1 MKLID
6 LNSYNDRQKL
16 VFFVVALLV
25 LILITYIAFRVAKS
39 VDYSKVQPS
48 DYILKYEIQTD
59 RKTYWILED
68 IISNYIYS
76 SRYNETDEN
85 NVSYVDYYEAFDSE
99 YQKYLG
105 KSKYLKLAESFFE
118 KFRVEQS
125 LEGSESSIK
134 TTNLIES
141 YYKDP
146 SDSSRYICRLNT
158 AKGDE
163 FAYIGISLNTSKKTY
178 TIFYLN

>member
-25 LILITYIAFRVAKS
+25 LILITYIAFSVAKS

-85 NVSYVDYYEAFDSE
+85 NVSYVEYYEAFDSE

-134 TTNLIES
+134 ITNLIES

-146 SDSSRYICRLNT
+146 SNSSRYICRLNT
-158 AKGDE
+158 AKSDE